1 MSNKIYMVEGL
12 MTVRKTYAVEAESE
26 EAAIEKMIEFAPN
39 IMGDEGCPD
48 EYTVVDEEYGVVDQ
62 CDLVEFAKKG
72 QRIDVK

>member
-26 EAAIEKMIEFAPN
+26 QAAIEKLIEFPQN

-48 EYTVVDEEYGVVDQ
+48 EYTVVDEEYDVVEEY
-62 CDLVEFAKKG
+62 DLVEFEKKG